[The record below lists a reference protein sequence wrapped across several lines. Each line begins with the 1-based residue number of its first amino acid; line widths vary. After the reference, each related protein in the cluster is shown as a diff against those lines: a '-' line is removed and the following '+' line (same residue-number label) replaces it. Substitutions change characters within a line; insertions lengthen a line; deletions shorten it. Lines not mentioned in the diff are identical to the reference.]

1 MLETL
6 PGQAHFAV
14 ADAKRTCRECEHWA
28 NQSGKRSGDGLL
40 KEARCRKARMP
51 GVLLP
56 PIPHSAKECRHFTAA
71 SNPPAVRGVSAHP
84 RRIPIAPLAG
94 AGPQESP
101 GT

>member
-1 MLETL
+1 MLEAL

-56 PIPHSAKECRHFTAA
+56 PIPHSAKECRYFGAA
-71 SNPPAVRGVSAHP
+71 SNPPAVL
-84 RRIPIAPLAG
+84 IAR
-94 AGPQESP
+94 
-101 GT
+101 